1 MAFDEMEDMPPHM
14 TFMPHHIDI
23 IDNYIY
29 LEYFYYLMTLY
40 LRFNVIQ
47 RSHKVTFN
55 FKNTYFLRYIL
66 YLKSDLIKIL
76 CKY

>member
-40 LRFNVIQ
+40 SRFNVIQ
-47 RSHKVTFN
+47 RSHKVTF
-55 FKNTYFLRYIL
+55 FSLFFLIYIFC
-66 YLKSDLIKIL
+66 LKSDLIKIL